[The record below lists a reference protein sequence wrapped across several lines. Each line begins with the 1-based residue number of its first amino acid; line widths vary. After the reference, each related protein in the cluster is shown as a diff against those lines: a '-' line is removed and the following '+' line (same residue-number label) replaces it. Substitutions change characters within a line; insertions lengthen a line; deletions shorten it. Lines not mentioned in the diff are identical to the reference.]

1 MVQLLDKLF
10 GALGKESCMYFYILS
25 VLSFIMLVFSILAI
39 VVYMFKQRKS
49 MSFMTITHMLVVSIN
64 LLIAYFV
71 NRVLHTICTKTL
83 I

>member
-10 GALGKESCMYFYILS
+10 GALGKESCMYFYLLSILS
-25 VLSFIMLVFSILAI
+25 FVMFVFAILA
-39 VVYMFKQRKS
+39 VLVYMVKHRKS
-49 MSFMTITHMLVVSIN
+49 MSYTTITHMLVVSIH

-83 I
+83 V

>member
-10 GALGKESCMYFYILS
+10 GALGKESCMYFYFLS
-25 VLSFIMLVFSILAI
+25 VLSFIMLVFSILS
-39 VVYMFKQRKS
+39 VVIYMIKHRKS
-49 MSFMTITHMLVVSIN
+49 MNYSTITHMLIVSIH

-83 I
+83 V